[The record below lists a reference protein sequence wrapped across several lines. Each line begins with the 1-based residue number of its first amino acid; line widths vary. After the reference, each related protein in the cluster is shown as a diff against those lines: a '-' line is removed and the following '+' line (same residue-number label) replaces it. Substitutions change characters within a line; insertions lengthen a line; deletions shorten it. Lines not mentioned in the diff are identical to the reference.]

1 MQGETHRKP
10 GPPMRDFNPDALEH
24 WSKDS
29 VEKMGVKAPVSD
41 ETLAPKR
48 EDAARMGLKPKASP
62 MD

>member
-1 MQGETHRKP
+1 
-10 GPPMRDFNPDALEH
+10 MRDFNPDALEH

-62 MD
+62 ID